1 MEKQKLAPE
10 DQHDFLSWE
19 KGKTRGK
26 LIAGALIVLFGLLYL
41 FRELG
46 LHIPRWI
53 FSWEIILIG
62 VGVTILIRHK
72 FQRLSGYILVAAGI
86 IFKLDGFY
94 PDLINFRMVWPIVI
108 ISFGASMIYKAKFGS
123 RGSKKWK
130 KMAGNSDF
138 FGMGDTEISPDD
150 FVDAVSI
157 FGSIKKQVTTKNFR
171 GADLFTLFGGTE
183 INLMNADFQGR
194 ALVDLTTI
202 FGGAE
207 IIVPADWSVRSDM
220 TSIFGGLEDNRM
232 KRPMDETTPEKVL
245 ILKGTCVF
253 GGVEIKSY

>member
-1 MEKQKLAPE
+1 MENQKLAPE

-19 KGKTRGK
+19 KGRTRGK
-26 LIAGALIVLFGLLYL
+26 LIAGTLIVVFGLLYL

-46 LHIPRWI
+46 LYIPRWI

-62 VGVTILIRHK
+62 VGITILIRHK
-72 FQRLSGYILVAAGI
+72 FQRLSGYILIAVGV
-86 IFKLDGFY
+86 IFKLDEFY
-94 PDLINFRMVWPIVI
+94 PDFINFRIVWPIAI
-108 ISFGASMIYKAKFGS
+108 ILFGASMIYKAKFG
-123 RGSKKWK
+123 RSKSNKWR
-130 KMAGNSDF
+130 KMAGKSDF

-157 FGSIKKQVTTKNFR
+157 FGSIKKQVTTKNFK

-183 INLMNADFQGR
+183 INLMNADIQDR
-194 ALVDLTTI
+194 ALIDLTTI

-207 IIVPADWSVRSDM
+207 IIVPADWSVRSEM
-220 TSIFGGLEDNRM
+220 SSIFGGLEDNRM
-232 KRPMDETTPEKVL
+232 QKASDTTSEKIL